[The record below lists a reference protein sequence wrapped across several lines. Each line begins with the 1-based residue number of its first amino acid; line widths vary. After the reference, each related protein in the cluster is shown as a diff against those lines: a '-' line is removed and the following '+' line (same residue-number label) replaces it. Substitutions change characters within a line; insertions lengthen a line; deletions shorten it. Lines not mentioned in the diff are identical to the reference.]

1 MEKKGEKVRMLKVL
15 IADDQALMRDGLQT
29 ILQLEDDIEVIAT
42 AENGEE
48 ACRLVGVHDPD
59 LVLMDI
65 RMPVMNGIEAVK
77 KLRAESPH
85 TKVLVLTTFDE
96 DEYII
101 EALASGAVGFLLKDI
116 PTEKLL
122 QAIRDAAQGETMLPS
137 AIAVKLAARLAS
149 PSSSA
154 GKAPAPRSR
163 GRTADLKFTNREMSI
178 IALMVEGRTNR
189 EIAQLLFMSEG
200 TVKNYISAIYDKI
213 GTNDRTQAVIWLKDM
228 TII

>member
-1 MEKKGEKVRMLKVL
+1 MEKKGENARMLKIL

-29 ILQLEDDIEVIAT
+29 ILQLEHDIEVIAT

-48 ACRLVGVHDPD
+48 ACRLVAIHDPD

-77 KLRAESPH
+77 KLRDESPH

-122 QAIRDAAQGETMLPS
+122 QAIRDAAQGELMLPS
-137 AIAVKLAARLAS
+137 SIAVKLAAKLAS
-149 PSSSA
+149 PS
-154 GKAPAPRSR
+154 PAPGKFPSSRSR
-163 GRTADLKFTNREMSI
+163 ERTMDLKFTNREMSI
-178 IALMVEGRTNR
+178 IALMVEGRTNK

-200 TVKNYISAIYDKI
+200 TVKNYISSIYDKI

>member
-1 MEKKGEKVRMLKVL
+1 MLRVL
-15 IADDQALMRDGLQT
+15 IADDQTLMRDGLQT

-48 ACRLVGVHDPD
+48 ACRLVAVHDPD

-77 KLRAESPH
+77 RLRVESPH

-101 EALASGAVGFLLKDI
+101 DALASGAVGFLLKDI

-122 QAIRDAAQGETMLPS
+122 QAVREAARGEIMLPS
-137 AIAVKLAARLAS
+137 SIAVKLATRLS
-149 PSSSA
+149 TP
-154 GKAPAPRSR
+154 APGRTPPPRSR
-163 GRTADLKFTNREMSI
+163 GRAADLKFTNREMSI
-178 IALMVEGRTNR
+178 IALMVEGRNNR

-228 TII
+228 TVI

>member
-1 MEKKGEKVRMLKVL
+1 MLKLL
-15 IADDQALMRDGLQT
+15 IADDQTLMRDGLQT
-29 ILQLEDDIEVIAT
+29 ILQLEEDIQVVAT

-48 ACRLVGVHDPD
+48 ACRLVKIHDPD

-77 KLRAESPH
+77 KLRVDSPH

-122 QAIRDAAQGETMLPS
+122 QAIREAARGEIMLPS
-137 AIAVKLAARLAS
+137 AIAVKLAARL
-149 PSSSA
+149 SA
-154 GKAPAPRSR
+154 PVPGRSPAPRPRNRASE
-163 GRTADLKFTNREMSI
+163 LKFTNREMSI
-178 IALMVEGRTNR
+178 IALMVEGRNNR

-200 TVKNYISAIYDKI
+200 TVKNYISTIYDKI
-213 GTNDRTQAVIWLKDM
+213 GTNDRTLAVIWLKEM
-228 TII
+228 TVT

>member
-1 MEKKGEKVRMLKVL
+1 MLKIL

-29 ILQLEDDIEVIAT
+29 ILQLEHDIEVIAT

-48 ACRLVGVHDPD
+48 ACRLVAIHDPD

-77 KLRAESPH
+77 KLRDESPH

-122 QAIRDAAQGETMLPS
+122 QAIRDASQGELMLPS
-137 AIAVKLAARLAS
+137 SIAVKLAAKLAS
-149 PSSSA
+149 PSPTA
-154 GKAPAPRSR
+154 GKFPSSRSR
-163 GRTADLKFTNREMSI
+163 ERTMDLKFTNREMSI
-178 IALMVEGRTNR
+178 IALMVEGRTNK

-200 TVKNYISAIYDKI
+200 TVKNYISSIYDKI

>member
-1 MEKKGEKVRMLKVL
+1 MLKVL

-65 RMPVMNGIEAVK
+65 RMPVMSGIEAVK

-101 EALASGAVGFLLKDI
+101 EALAGGAVGFLLKDI

-122 QAIRDAAQGETMLPS
+122 QAIRDAAQGEIMLPS

-149 PSSSA
+149 PSPAA
-154 GKAPAPRSR
+154 GKAPAARSR

-178 IALMVEGRTNR
+178 IALMVEGRTNK

>member
-1 MEKKGEKVRMLKVL
+1 MLRVL

-48 ACRLVGVHDPD
+48 ACHLAAVHDPD

-77 KLRAESPH
+77 KLRAESPR

-101 EALASGAVGFLLKDI
+101 EALAGGAVGFLLKDI
-116 PTEKLL
+116 PTDKLL
-122 QAIRDAAQGETMLPS
+122 QAIRDAARGELMLPS
-137 AIAVKLAARLAS
+137 PIAVKLAARLAS
-149 PSSSA
+149 PASA
-154 GKAPAPRSR
+154 AARSR
-163 GRTADLKFTNREMSI
+163 GRVSDLKFTNREMSI
-178 IALMVEGRTNR
+178 IALMVEGRNNR
-189 EIAQLLFMSEG
+189 DIAQLLFMSEG

-213 GTNDRTQAVIWLKDM
+213 GTNDRTLAVIRLKEM
-228 TII
+228 TVI

>member
-1 MEKKGEKVRMLKVL
+1 MLRVL
-15 IADDQALMRDGLQT
+15 IADDQTLMRDGLQT

-48 ACRLVGVHDPD
+48 ACRLVAVHDPD

-77 KLRAESPH
+77 KLRVESPH

-101 EALASGAVGFLLKDI
+101 DALASGAVGFLLKDI

-122 QAIRDAAQGETMLPS
+122 QAVREAARGEIMLPS
-137 AIAVKLAARLAS
+137 SIAVKLATRLS
-149 PSSSA
+149 TP
-154 GKAPAPRSR
+154 APGRTPPPRSR
-163 GRTADLKFTNREMSI
+163 GRAADLKFTNREMSI
-178 IALMVEGRTNR
+178 IALMVEGRNNR

-228 TII
+228 TVI

>member
-1 MEKKGEKVRMLKVL
+1 MLKII
-15 IADDQALMRDGLQT
+15 IADDQTLMRDGLQT
-29 ILQLEDDIEVIAT
+29 ILQLEDDIEVVAT

-48 ACRLVGVHDPD
+48 ACKLVAIHNPD

-77 KLRAESPH
+77 KLREESPH

-96 DEYII
+96 DDYIVD
-101 EALASGAVGFLLKDI
+101 ALARGAVGFLLKDI
-116 PTEKLL
+116 PTDKLL
-122 QAIRDAAQGETMLPS
+122 QAVREAARGEIMLPAS
-137 AIAVKLAARLAS
+137 IAVKLAARLA
-149 PSSSA
+149 
-154 GKAPAPRSR
+154 APAVRPQQAAVR
-163 GRTADLKFTNREMSI
+163 GKTADIKFTEREMSI
-178 IALMVEGRTNR
+178 ISLMVEGRTNR

-228 TII
+228 TVI

>member
-1 MEKKGEKVRMLKVL
+1 MLRIL

-29 ILQLEDDIEVIAT
+29 ILQLEHDIEVIAT

-48 ACRLVGVHDPD
+48 ACRLVAIHDPD

-77 KLRAESPH
+77 KLRDESPH

-122 QAIRDAAQGETMLPS
+122 QAIRDASQGELMLPS
-137 AIAVKLAARLAS
+137 SIAVKLAAKLAS
-149 PSSSA
+149 PSPAA
-154 GKAPAPRSR
+154 GKFPSSRSR
-163 GRTADLKFTNREMSI
+163 ERTMDLKFTNREMSI
-178 IALMVEGRTNR
+178 IALMVEGRTNK

-200 TVKNYISAIYDKI
+200 TVKNYISSIYDKI

>member
-1 MEKKGEKVRMLKVL
+1 MLRIL
-15 IADDQALMRDGLQT
+15 IADDQTLMRDGLQT

-48 ACRLVGVHDPD
+48 ACRLVAIHDPD

-65 RMPVMNGIEAVK
+65 RMPVMTGIEAVK
-77 KLRAESPH
+77 KLRVDSPH

-101 EALASGAVGFLLKDI
+101 DALAGGAVGFLLKDI
-116 PTEKLL
+116 PAEKLL
-122 QAIRDAAQGETMLPS
+122 QAVREAARGEIMLPS
-137 AIAVKLAARLAS
+137 SIAVKLAARLSAPS
-149 PSSSA
+149 P
-154 GKAPAPRSR
+154 GRTPPARAR
-163 GRTADLKFTNREMSI
+163 GRTSDLKFTNREMSI
-178 IALMVEGRTNR
+178 IALMVEGRNNR

-228 TII
+228 TVI

>member
-1 MEKKGEKVRMLKVL
+1 VIKLL
-15 IADDQALMRDGLQT
+15 IADDQTLMRDGLQT
-29 ILQLEDDIEVIAT
+29 ILQLEDDIEVVAT

-48 ACRLVGVHDPD
+48 ACRLVAIHQPD

-77 KLRAESPH
+77 KLRTDSPG

-101 EALASGAVGFLLKDI
+101 DALAGGAVGFLLKDI
-116 PTEKLL
+116 PADKLL
-122 QAIRDAAQGETMLPS
+122 QAVRDAAKGEMMLPS
-137 AIAVKLAARLAS
+137 AIAAKIAARLS
-149 PSSSA
+149 
-154 GKAPAPRSR
+154 APAQPRPAPSR
-163 GRTADLKFTNREMSI
+163 TRANATDLKFTDRELSI
-178 IALMVEGRTNR
+178 IALMTEGRNNR

-200 TVKNYISAIYDKI
+200 TVKNYISTIYDKI

-228 TII
+228 TVI

>member
-1 MEKKGEKVRMLKVL
+1 MLKIL
-15 IADDQALMRDGLQT
+15 IADDQTLMRDGLQT
-29 ILQLEDDIEVIAT
+29 ILQLEEDLQVVAT

-48 ACRLVGVHDPD
+48 ACRLVREHDPD

-65 RMPVMNGIEAVK
+65 RMPVMNGIDAVK
-77 KLRAESPH
+77 KLRSESPH

-122 QAIRDAAQGETMLPS
+122 LAIRDAARGELMLPS
-137 AIAVKLAARLAS
+137 SIAAKLAARLS
-149 PSSSA
+149 
-154 GKAPAPRSR
+154 APAPGRSSFPKPR
-163 GRTADLKFTNREMSI
+163 ARASDLRFTNRELSI

-228 TII
+228 TVI

>member
-1 MEKKGEKVRMLKVL
+1 MLKIL
-15 IADDQALMRDGLQT
+15 IADDQTLMRDGLQT
-29 ILQLEDDIEVIAT
+29 ILQLEDDIDVIAT

-48 ACRLVGVHDPD
+48 ACRLVAIHNPD

-77 KLRAESPH
+77 KLRVESPH

-96 DEYII
+96 DDYII
-101 EALASGAVGFLLKDI
+101 DALASGAVGFLLKDI

-122 QAIRDAAQGETMLPS
+122 QAIREAARGEIMLPS
-137 AIAVKLAARLAS
+137 SIAVKLAARLS
-149 PSSSA
+149 
-154 GKAPAPRSR
+154 APAQGRSPEPRSR
-163 GRTADLKFTNREMSI
+163 GKTSDLKFTNRELSI
-178 IALMVEGRTNR
+178 ITLMVEGRNNR

-228 TII
+228 TVI

>member
-1 MEKKGEKVRMLKVL
+1 MLRVL
-15 IADDQALMRDGLQT
+15 IADDQTLMRDGLQT
-29 ILQLEDDIEVIAT
+29 ILQLEEDIEVVAT

-48 ACRLVGVHDPD
+48 ACRLTEIHRPD

-77 KLRAESPH
+77 QLRETMPD

-101 EALASGAVGFLLKDI
+101 EALAGGAVGFLLKDI
-116 PTEKLL
+116 PTDKLL
-122 QAIRDAAQGETMLPS
+122 QAIREAARGEIMLPS
-137 AIAVKLAARLAS
+137 SIAVKLAARLSSVEAS
-149 PSSSA
+149 KPPLPKMR
-154 GKAPAPRSR
+154 GKASE
-163 GRTADLKFTNREMSI
+163 LKFTEREMSI
-178 IALMVEGRTNR
+178 ISLMVEGRTNR

-200 TVKNYISAIYDKI
+200 TVKNYIVTIYDKI

-228 TII
+228 TVT

>member
-1 MEKKGEKVRMLKVL
+1 MLRVL
-15 IADDQALMRDGLQT
+15 IADDQTLMRDGLQT
-29 ILQLEDDIEVIAT
+29 ILQLEEDIEVVAT

-48 ACRLVGVHDPD
+48 ACRLACEHHPD

-77 KLRAESPH
+77 QLRKTMPG
-85 TKVLVLTTFDE
+85 TKILVLTTFDE

-116 PTEKLL
+116 PTDKLL
-122 QAIRDAAQGETMLPS
+122 QAIRDAARGDIMLPS
-137 AIAVKLAARLAS
+137 AIAVKLAARL
-149 PSSSA
+149 SA
-154 GKAPAPRSR
+154 APPAAEADVPKARSR
-163 GRTADLKFTNREMSI
+163 TSELKFTEREMSI
-178 IALMVEGRTNR
+178 ISLMVEGRTNR

-200 TVKNYISAIYDKI
+200 TVKNYISTIYDKI

-228 TII
+228 TVI

>member
-1 MEKKGEKVRMLKVL
+1 MLRIL

-29 ILQLEDDIEVIAT
+29 ILQLEEDIEVIAV

-48 ACRLVGVHDPD
+48 ACRLVALHNPD

-77 KLRAESPH
+77 KLRIESPD
-85 TKVLVLTTFDE
+85 TRVLVLTTFDE

-101 EALASGAVGFLLKDI
+101 DALASGAVGFLLKDI

-122 QAIRDAAQGETMLPS
+122 QAIRDAARGELMLPS
-137 AIAVKLAARLAS
+137 SVAVKLASRLS
-149 PSSSA
+149 
-154 GKAPAPRSR
+154 APAPGRAVAAR
-163 GRTADLKFTNREMSI
+163 TRPRTAELKFTNRELSI
-178 IALMVEGRTNR
+178 IAHMVEGRNNR

-200 TVKNYISAIYDKI
+200 TVKNYISGIYDKI

-228 TII
+228 AIL

>member
-1 MEKKGEKVRMLKVL
+1 MLRVL

-48 ACRLVGVHDPD
+48 ACRLAAAHDPD

-77 KLRAESPH
+77 KLRAESPR

-101 EALASGAVGFLLKDI
+101 EALAGGAVGFLLKDI
-116 PTEKLL
+116 PTDKLL
-122 QAIRDAAQGETMLPS
+122 QAIRDAARGELMLPS
-137 AIAVKLAARLAS
+137 PIAAKLAARLA
-149 PSSSA
+149 
-154 GKAPAPRSR
+154 APASAAARTRSR
-163 GRTADLKFTNREMSI
+163 ATDLKFTNREMSI

-189 EIAQLLFMSEG
+189 DIAQQLFMSEG

-213 GTNDRTQAVIWLKDM
+213 GTNDRTQAVIWLKEM
-228 TII
+228 AVV